1 MLRSLRA
8 SGLTGKCLVAGNCA
22 GIYSTKL
29 SMEKDLYGIQRSWEG
44 VSVAVPQTRDGRGAE
59 CCGMNERT

>member
-1 MLRSLRA
+1 MSRSGKLRWNLFVR
-8 SGLTGKCLVAGNCA
+8 
-22 GIYSTKL
+22 TKL

-59 CCGMNERT
+59 CCGMNERN

>member
-1 MLRSLRA
+1 MR
-8 SGLTGKCLVAGNCA
+8 
-22 GIYSTKL
+22 TKL

-59 CCGMNERT
+59 CCGMNERN